1 MELSNVGESPLSEPV
16 QLDRGVVNIC
26 LICREPDLET
36 GAVTKQYCCDR
47 RKQGL
52 RSTFLNSLNNEVFLE
67 KQLQMA

>member
-36 GAVTKQYCCDR
+36 GACNKAILLSPAQARAQKHISKFFKQ
-47 RKQGL
+47 
-52 RSTFLNSLNNEVFLE
+52 
-67 KQLQMA
+67 